1 MSADSKGP
9 IQASV
14 KCPICAENYN
24 KSTNSP
30 LVLQCGHTV
39 CKQCVRAL
47 FNQERQVICPVD
59 RKKDSRSLESIPPSL
74 QILELVEYITKMQDE
89 IEYLKLS
96 PEEKEQ
102 RRKRRFAER
111 KLAFEDAI
119 GRARSHVEEINQNRD
134 AVLQTMRG
142 HFQEMAQALG
152 TRQQELETQI
162 QVATEKHLEGYVAL
176 RTQAQAR
183 LESVQGLI
191 EEIDGTNPIAV
202 DAIDIPRVRDLEEDV
217 PTQEFHLSFICK
229 EDEVLS
235 LIKEVG
241 KVAKVHQIQVP
252 YECDNFTNVTY
263 WMIPPC
269 CYQYYCCNKC
279 HDKKEKHSWQYAN
292 RMVCM
297 YCDYDQ
303 SYRKLP
309 NVCENCGVQHKGV
322 SSKH

>member
-1 MSADSKGP
+1 M
-9 IQASV
+9 QTSV
-14 KCPICAENYN
+14 QCPICAECYN
-24 KSTNSP
+24 KSINSP

-47 FNQERQVICPVD
+47 FNHERQVICPVD
-59 RKKDSRSLESIPPSL
+59 RKKDTRNLENIPPSL

-96 PEEKEQ
+96 PEEKEL

-111 KLAFEDAI
+111 KLAYEEAI
-119 GRARSHVEEINQNRD
+119 AKARSNIEQVRQNRE
-134 AVLQTMRG
+134 AVVQTLRS
-142 HFQEMAQALG
+142 HFQEMGQVLQ
-152 TRQQELETQI
+152 TRQQELELQI
-162 QVATEKHLEGYVAL
+162 QTAAEKHLEGYVAL
-176 RTQAQAR
+176 RAQAQER
-183 LESVQGLI
+183 LESIESLI
-191 EEIDGTNPIAV
+191 EEIDGTNPMAV
-202 DAIDIPRVRDLEEDV
+202 EAIDIPRVRDLEEDV
-217 PTQEFHLSFICK
+217 PTQEFHLSFFCK
-229 EDEVLS
+229 EDEAFA
-235 LIKEVG
+235 LIREVG
-241 KVAKVHQIQVP
+241 KVAKAHQIQVP

-297 YCDYDQ
+297 YCEYDQ

-309 NVCENCGVQHKGV
+309 NVCENCGAQHKGV

>member
-1 MSADSKGP
+1 
-9 IQASV
+9 
-14 KCPICAENYN
+14 
-24 KSTNSP
+24 
-30 LVLQCGHTV
+30 
-39 CKQCVRAL
+39 VRAL

-241 KVAKVHQIQVP
+241 KVAKAHQIQVP

>member
-1 MSADSKGP
+1 MSANSQGQ

-14 KCPICAENYN
+14 QCPICAENYN
-24 KSTNSP
+24 KIVNSP

-47 FNQERQVICPVD
+47 YNQERVVICPVD

-119 GRARSHVEEINQNRD
+119 TRAKGNIEEIHQNRD
-134 AVLQTMRG
+134 AVLQSIRG
-142 HFQEMAQALG
+142 HFQDMSQALL
-152 TRQQELETQI
+152 TRQQELEGEI
-162 QVATEKHLEGYVAL
+162 AAATERHLQAFISL
-176 RTQAQAR
+176 RSQAQSR

-191 EEIDGTNPIAV
+191 EEIDGTNPMAV
-202 DAIDIPRVRDLEEDV
+202 DAIDIPRVRDLEEEV
-217 PTQEFHLSFICK
+217 PTQEFHLSFFCK
-229 EDEVLS
+229 EDDTLS

-241 KVAKVHQIQVP
+241 KVTKSHHIQVP

-297 YCDYDQ
+297 YCECDQ

-309 NVCENCGVQHKGV
+309 NVCENCGMQHKGV